1 MKMRRFLRREDGET
15 CLIYRKFSAGVHQL
29 GSSVLSDARLM
40 KAVLVARRPARNEN
54 FEDHA

>member
-1 MKMRRFLRREDGET
+1 MRRFLRREDGET